1 MAKTIAVTE
10 QPSTG
15 LQQLKSQPARLDR
28 VPQGRAQRDA
38 QGDLALARRGAV
50 DHDRRPRHRLHLRR
64 VLLAGGQHHRPGD
77 RGPAAPPDHS
87 TKQIRAFPGKASRE
101 KQTMREKGTT
111 MAAEE
116 QNPEEQ
122 NPEGERPETHEQLA
136 PPVNEN
142 FKWYII
148 HAYSGFERKV
158 RESLES
164 RITAFG
170 LQNRIGR
177 IMIPTEPVTE
187 LRNGKKYTIERVFLP
202 GYVLVEMELDN
213 DLWHVIKNTPRVT
226 GFLGTGDKPV
236 ALSEQEVSSILFRS
250 DAAKDKPSMK
260 VKFEKGE
267 QVRINEGPFAN
278 FTGAVDDVN
287 EDRQTLKVMVSIFGR
302 STPVEIEFSKVDKVD
317 RVALPT

>member
-1 MAKTIAVTE
+1 
-10 QPSTG
+10 
-15 LQQLKSQPARLDR
+15 
-28 VPQGRAQRDA
+28 
-38 QGDLALARRGAV
+38 
-50 DHDRRPRHRLHLRR
+50 
-64 VLLAGGQHHRPGD
+64 
-77 RGPAAPPDHS
+77 
-87 TKQIRAFPGKASRE
+87 
-101 KQTMREKGTT
+101 MREKGTT

-122 NPEGERPETHEQLA
+122 KLQGEATEQLA

-164 RITAFG
+164 RIAAFG

-187 LRNGKKYTIERVFLP
+187 LRNGKKYTIDRVFLP

-226 GFLGTGDKPV
+226 GFLGTGDNPV

-250 DAAKDKPSMK
+250 DSAASKPTMK
-260 VKFEKGE
+260 VKFDKGE

-278 FTGAVDDVN
+278 FTGAVDEIN
-287 EDRQTLKVMVSIFGR
+287 EDKQTLKVMVSIFGR
-302 STPVEIEFSKVDKVD
+302 STPVEIEFSKVDKV
-317 RVALPT
+317 VE

>member
-1 MAKTIAVTE
+1 MNEEGKLTMAVDEQTPEAQDPGGE
-10 QPSTG
+10 QPT
-15 LQQLKSQPARLDR
+15 
-28 VPQGRAQRDA
+28 
-38 QGDLALARRGAV
+38 
-50 DHDRRPRHRLHLRR
+50 
-64 VLLAGGQHHRPGD
+64 
-77 RGPAAPPDHS
+77 
-87 TKQIRAFPGKASRE
+87 
-101 KQTMREKGTT
+101 
-111 MAAEE
+111 
-116 QNPEEQ
+116 
-122 NPEGERPETHEQLA
+122 EQLA

-164 RITAFG
+164 RIQAFG

-226 GFLGTGDKPV
+226 GFLGTGDSPV
-236 ALSEQEVSSILFRS
+236 ALSEAEVSSILFRS
-250 DAAKDKPSMK
+250 ESAKDKPSMK

-278 FTGAVDDVN
+278 FNGTVDDVN

-302 STPVEIEFSKVDKVD
+302 STPVEIEFAKVDKME
-317 RVALPT
+317 A

>member
-1 MAKTIAVTE
+1 
-10 QPSTG
+10 
-15 LQQLKSQPARLDR
+15 
-28 VPQGRAQRDA
+28 
-38 QGDLALARRGAV
+38 
-50 DHDRRPRHRLHLRR
+50 
-64 VLLAGGQHHRPGD
+64 
-77 RGPAAPPDHS
+77 
-87 TKQIRAFPGKASRE
+87 
-101 KQTMREKGTT
+101 MREKGTT

-116 QNPEEQ
+116 QKPEEQ
-122 NPEGERPETHEQLA
+122 TPQGETSEQLA

-170 LQNRIGR
+170 LQNKIGR

-202 GYVLVEMELDN
+202 GYVLVEMDLDN

-226 GFLGTGDKPV
+226 GFLGTGDNPV
-236 ALSEQEVSSILFRS
+236 ALSEQEVSSILFRTET
-250 DAAKDKPSMK
+250 AGNKPTMK
-260 VKFEKGE
+260 VKYEKGE

-278 FTGAVDDVN
+278 FIGAVDDIN
-287 EDRQTLKVMVSIFGR
+287 EDKQTLKVMVSIFGR
-302 STPVEIEFSKVDKVD
+302 STPVEIEFSKVDKVVD
-317 RVALPT
+317 E

>member
-1 MAKTIAVTE
+1 
-10 QPSTG
+10 
-15 LQQLKSQPARLDR
+15 
-28 VPQGRAQRDA
+28 
-38 QGDLALARRGAV
+38 
-50 DHDRRPRHRLHLRR
+50 
-64 VLLAGGQHHRPGD
+64 
-77 RGPAAPPDHS
+77 
-87 TKQIRAFPGKASRE
+87 
-101 KQTMREKGTT
+101 MREKGTT

-122 NPEGERPETHEQLA
+122 KPQGEATEQLA

-187 LRNGKKYTIERVFLP
+187 LRNGKKYTIDRVFLP

-226 GFLGTGDKPV
+226 GFLGTGDNPV

-250 DAAKDKPSMK
+250 DSAASKPTMK
-260 VKFEKGE
+260 VKFDKGE

-278 FTGAVDDVN
+278 FTGAVDEIN
-287 EDRQTLKVMVSIFGR
+287 EDKQTLKVMVSIFGR
-302 STPVEIEFSKVDKVD
+302 STPVEIEFSKVDKV
-317 RVALPT
+317 VE

>member
-1 MAKTIAVTE
+1 M
-10 QPSTG
+10 
-15 LQQLKSQPARLDR
+15 
-28 VPQGRAQRDA
+28 
-38 QGDLALARRGAV
+38 
-50 DHDRRPRHRLHLRR
+50 
-64 VLLAGGQHHRPGD
+64 
-77 RGPAAPPDHS
+77 
-87 TKQIRAFPGKASRE
+87 
-101 KQTMREKGTT
+101 MREEGIT

-116 QNPEEQ
+116 QNPVEQ
-122 NPEGERPETHEQLA
+122 NLQADSTEQLA

-202 GYVLVEMELDN
+202 GYVLVEMDLDN

-226 GFLGTGDKPV
+226 GFLGTGDNPV

-250 DAAKDKPSMK
+250 ETSANKPTMK
-260 VKFEKGE
+260 VKFDKGE

-278 FTGAVDDVN
+278 FTGAVDDIN
-287 EDRQTLKVMVSIFGR
+287 EDKHTLKVMVSIFGR
-302 STPVEIEFSKVDKVD
+302 STPVEIEFSKVDKIVD
-317 RVALPT
+317 E

>member
-1 MAKTIAVTE
+1 
-10 QPSTG
+10 
-15 LQQLKSQPARLDR
+15 
-28 VPQGRAQRDA
+28 
-38 QGDLALARRGAV
+38 
-50 DHDRRPRHRLHLRR
+50 
-64 VLLAGGQHHRPGD
+64 
-77 RGPAAPPDHS
+77 
-87 TKQIRAFPGKASRE
+87 
-101 KQTMREKGTT
+101 MREEGTT
-111 MAAEE
+111 MAEE
-116 QNPEEQ
+116 QQ
-122 NPEGERPETHEQLA
+122 NPVEHKTEASNASGEPSSEQPTDQLA

-158 RESLES
+158 KESLES
-164 RITAFG
+164 RIAAFG

-226 GFLGTGDKPV
+226 GFLGTGDNPV

-250 DAAKDKPSMK
+250 DVSKDKPSMK
-260 VKFEKGE
+260 VKFDKGE

-278 FTGAVDDVN
+278 FTGTVDDVN

-302 STPVEIEFSKVDKVD
+302 STPVEIEFSKVDKVE
-317 RVALPT
+317 A